1 MYIGIKDAKILTS
14 DGFIHGNIGIIDDK
28 IVQVGQKDCEHCL
41 VFPTPVYV
49 LPGFIDEHIHGAMNA
64 DSMDNTF
71 EALNVI
77 AKALAKEGTTA
88 FLPTTMTQK
97 KSLLVE
103 VVSTISNYME
113 QDPQPFAEIIGIHLE
128 GPFINKKSIGAQS
141 EEHVIPPSIED
152 FKLFESASK
161 NKIKKVTLAPE
172 IRGGNELIKYLT
184 SKKIIASL
192 GHSEA
197 NYQEVLD
204 AVACGATS
212 ITHCYNA
219 MSPLHHRDIGLVGAA
234 LLHDN
239 LYTELIADGVHV
251 SNPAMK
257 LLYKNTKGTK
267 RLTLITDS
275 MRAKGLCDGIYD
287 LGGQPVYVDKKTARL
302 RNGVLAGGVLSM
314 LDAVK
319 HVIQVLGIPLE
330 EAVKLASEHPARK
343 LGIYDR
349 KGSIEV
355 GKDADLVILDEN
367 LELQMT
373 ICRGKI
379 AYDKSQ
385 EL

>member
-1 MYIGIKDAKILTS
+1 MHIGIKSAKILTPE
-14 DGFIHGNIGIIDDK
+14 GFIHGNLGIKDHK
-28 IVQVGQKDCEHCL
+28 IIQVGQQVCEQCL
-41 VFPTPVYV
+41 TFPTPVYV

-71 EALNVI
+71 EALTII
-77 AKALAKEGTTA
+77 AKALAKEGTTS

-97 KSLLVE
+97 KSLLME
-103 VVSTISNYME
+103 VVSTISNYMDQNE
-113 QDPQPFAEIIGIHLE
+113 QPFSEVLGIHLE

-141 EEHVIPPSIED
+141 EEHVIPPNIED

-161 NKIKKVTLAPE
+161 NRIKKVTLAPE
-172 IRGGNELIKYLT
+172 IRGGNELIRYLT
-184 SKKIIASL
+184 SKDIIASL

-197 NYQEVLD
+197 NYQEVQE
-204 AVACGATS
+204 AIKCGANS

-234 LLHDN
+234 LLHDD

-257 LLYKNTKGTK
+257 LLYKNTKGTQ

-287 LGGQPVYVDKKTARL
+287 LGGQPVYVDNKTARL

-319 HVIQVLGIPLE
+319 YVIKVLDITLE
-330 EAVKLASEHPARK
+330 EAVKLASEHPAKK
-343 LGIYDR
+343 LGVYDR

-367 LELQMT
+367 FELQMT

-379 AYDKSQ
+379 AYDKS
-385 EL
+385 EEV